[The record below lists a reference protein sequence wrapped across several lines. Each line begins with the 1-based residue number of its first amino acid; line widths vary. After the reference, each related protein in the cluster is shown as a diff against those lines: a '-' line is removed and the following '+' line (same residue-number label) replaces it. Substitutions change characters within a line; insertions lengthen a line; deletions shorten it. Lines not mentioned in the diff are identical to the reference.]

1 MLSLVANSQAFTGL
15 AGAGAFAG
23 VLGKLSSIV
32 EYVTSAIAKFSALFT
47 SPANLAGKFTSFASA
62 AGNQL
67 SASAGISASS
77 ASGEI
82 SFFQAVSRAFGV
94 LGMGTNTLRL
104 LGGLWTTVWIALVSV
119 AFSIILGFL
128 FGMLMTVK
136 KRPVQI
142 ICRIYLEFMRIMPQ
156 MVLLFVAYYGLTRM
170 FNISLSGEAASIL
183 VFTLWG
189 TAEMGDL
196 VRGALESVPK
206 HQYESGRAIGLTERQ
221 IFLYI
226 VIPQTL
232 RLLIPLSMNLI
243 TRMIKTTSLVVFVG
257 VIEVVKIGQQII
269 EANRLTVPTASIAV
283 YFVIFMMYFFVC
295 WILSLA
301 ARFIEKKQKL

>member
-1 MLSLVANSQAFTGL
+1 MPSSDVNMMQAISQAFS
-15 AGAGAFAG
+15 
-23 VLGKLSSIV
+23 VL
-32 EYVTSAIAKFSALFT
+32 T
-47 SPANLAGKFTSFASA
+47 
-62 AGNQL
+62 
-67 SASAGISASS
+67 
-77 ASGEI
+77 
-82 SFFQAVSRAFGV
+82 
-94 LGMGTNTLRL
+94 MGTNTLRL
-104 LGGLWTTVWIALVSV
+104 LGGLWVTVWIALVSV
-119 AFSIILGFL
+119 VFSIILGFF
-128 FGMLMTVK
+128 FGILMTVK
-136 KRPVQI
+136 NRAVKI

-156 MVLLFVAYYGLTRM
+156 MVLLFLAYYGLTRM

-221 IFLYI
+221 IFFYI
-226 VIPQTL
+226 IFPQTL
-232 RLLIPLSMNLI
+232 RSLIPLSMNLI

-269 EANRLTVPTASIAV
+269 EANRLTIPTASIAV

-301 ARFIEKKQKL
+301 ARAVEKAQKK